1 MTESTD
7 KIQPT
12 ITAGTNPEKFA
23 DRYFADKTVLVV
35 TLLLLILLG
44 FSFRVANLGK
54 ESLSEDELNKLQTV
68 AEYRENSLSGRN
80 GEHPFLMKGLQT
92 VSVSI
97 GKKFD
102 VSDEAALRFPTV
114 LFGSFSILLLFLLV
128 KELFGS
134 TIGVISSALYAVD
147 PNAIGFDRIAKEDSF
162 LLFFF
167 LFAGV
172 FFLRSQTVAEKGE
185 RNPQP
190 LIYATAIGFAGM
202 MASKYMPHILAV
214 FGSYYN
220 IFQAIPQTKWRLGKL
235 KWLTFFAVAG
245 VAFLIFNP
253 TILLPETWR
262 EMLLFAGEKRIGH
275 DAYEFAGELYRQK
288 LSLWLAGVPPSFYY
302 VFIAIK
308 TPLITLIF
316 FLIGLPLMFEKR
328 LGDGRFFVLFWAFF
342 WFVPLSV
349 TGGKF
354 TRYYTIAQ
362 PIIFIVAAVGI
373 NFAAEFLTKK
383 LNLSK
388 KINWLQVILCVA
400 IASIFTA
407 SLSTAPHF
415 RLFTNAIGN
424 GTHNFPHDEFY
435 DLSLREIVGEVA
447 KHAGSGATVASETPY
462 LLTHYAD
469 KIGRNDINSISLSD
483 AEMMKV
489 LKAGDFI
496 VIAEGRRYFSNDVY
510 FLYLKNSCKPI
521 AEISVNGIISARIYQ
536 VDEITL
542 RFITTESQSS

>member
-1 MTESTD
+1 MTETND
-7 KIQPT
+7 KIQP
-12 ITAGTNPEKFA
+12 IIIAGTNPEKFA
-23 DRYFADKTVLVV
+23 DGYFADKTVLAV
-35 TLLLLILLG
+35 TLTLLILLG
-44 FSFRVANLGK
+44 FGLRAFDLGS

-68 AEYRENSLSGRN
+68 AEYRENGLSGKN

-92 VSVSI
+92 VSVTI
-97 GKKFD
+97 GEKFD
-102 VSDEAALRFPTV
+102 VSEEAALRFPTV
-114 LFGSFSILLLFLLV
+114 LFGSLSILLLFFLV

-134 TIGVISSALYAVD
+134 SIGVISSALYAVD

-190 LIYATAIGFAGM
+190 LYYLTAIGFAGM

-220 IFQAIPQTKWRLGKL
+220 IFQAIPQTKWRLGKA
-235 KWLTFFAVAG
+235 KWLMFFAVAG

-302 VFIAIK
+302 VFIAVK
-308 TPLITLIF
+308 TPFATLIF
-316 FLIGLPLMFEKR
+316 FIIGLPLMFKKR
-328 LGDGRFFVLFWAFF
+328 LGDGRFFMLFWVFF
-342 WFVPLSV
+342 WFMPFTLM
-349 TGGKF
+349 GGKF
-354 TRYYTIAQ
+354 TRYFTIAQ

-373 NFAAEFLTKK
+373 YFAAEFLTGK
-383 LNLSK
+383 LSK
-388 KINWLQVILCVA
+388 KVNWLQVLLAVA
-400 IASIFTA
+400 VVSTFAA

-435 DLSLREIVGEVA
+435 DLSLREITAEVA
-447 KHAGSGATVASETPY
+447 KNAGNGATVAIETPY
-462 LLTHYAD
+462 LLTHYAN
-469 KIGRNDINSISLSD
+469 KIGRNDLNSISLSD
-483 AEMMKV
+483 VEKMKT

-496 VIAEGRRYFSNDVY
+496 VIAEGRRYFSNEVY
-510 FLYLKNSCKPI
+510 VQYLKNSCKPI
-521 AEISVNGIISARIYQ
+521 SEINVNGTISARIYR
-536 VDEITL
+536 VDENMLEQIKML
-542 RFITTESQSS
+542 AK